1 MNPSTTVSLGDS
13 AYPPQLAHI
22 PSPPPRLWIRGDSG
36 RLPGP
41 AARALAVVGSRSATR
56 EGLQL
61 AYDIASGLA
70 RRGVTIV
77 SGLARGV
84 DSAAHRAAL
93 DHGGLTIAVL
103 GSGLGCIY
111 PKEHGDLASRIAETG
126 AIVSEWPDACPP
138 RKGFFPL
145 RNRIISGLA
154 AAVVVVEAPERSGSL
169 ITASAAADQGKD
181 VLVVPGRVSGGRN
194 RGGHLL
200 IRDGAKLVESADDI
214 LDEMG
219 WAATSSS
226 FGISPEVI
234 EFTVDDA
241 AADAGITPA
250 EALARL
256 LELELTGEI
265 QRVGFGRFIRR
276 PTRVLT

>member
-1 MNPSTTVSLGDS
+1 
-13 AYPPQLAHI
+13 
-22 PSPPPRLWIRGDSG
+22 
-36 RLPGP
+36 
-41 AARALAVVGSRSATR
+41 
-56 EGLQL
+56 
-61 AYDIASGLA
+61 
-70 RRGVTIV
+70 
-77 SGLARGV
+77 
-84 DSAAHRAAL
+84 
-93 DHGGLTIAVL
+93 
-103 GSGLGCIY
+103 
-111 PKEHGDLASRIAETG
+111 
-126 AIVSEWPDACPP
+126 
-138 RKGFFPL
+138 
-145 RNRIISGLA
+145 
-154 AAVVVVEAPERSGSL
+154 
-169 ITASAAADQGKD
+169 
-181 VLVVPGRVSGGRN
+181 
-194 RGGHLL
+194 
-200 IRDGAKLVESADDI
+200 VESADDI